1 MHVGV
6 CNMISLINCDR
17 IDPLNLIELRGIF
30 FLFYCR
36 CGALVV
42 KRNIYVLDICMKDQQ
57 KMLYRFIYFVFNC
70 FHTSFLILSLKGMN
84 LKSDHRYTQAY
95 IGHCDQNI

>member
-1 MHVGV
+1 
-6 CNMISLINCDR
+6 MISLINCDR

-30 FLFYCR
+30 FILLSVWWVGCKKKY
-36 CGALVV
+36 
-42 KRNIYVLDICMKDQQ
+42 
-57 KMLYRFIYFVFNC
+57 YRSGMHTRYMYEGPTKNAIWIHILVFNG

-95 IGHCDQNI
+95 IRHCDQNI